1 MPAQIVVAVLAA
13 IVNDTGTL
21 VFTVIVMEFDVA
33 GLPVTHVLLEVN
45 SQVTTSLFTNASV
58 VNVELFVPASVP
70 FTFH

>member
-21 VFTVIVMEFDVA
+21 GFTVIVMEFDVA

-45 SQVTTSLFTNASV
+45 SQVTTSLFTNAVV
-58 VNVELFVPASVP
+58 VNVELFVPALVP